1 MDTGFKITVIWSD
14 NDVIKIRVSA
24 WNGLFGGAADV
35 YVGVDQLGET
45 AAQLEGF
52 PKTPSDV
59 RKVILGA
66 FGPESA
72 GGGVSIRFYCVDGS
86 GHSYVDS
93 RIESDYD
100 SARKSQSAVLSLPI
114 EAAAVDS
121 FVEELRCLNAERK
134 GAAHLKGR
142 I

>member
-1 MDTGFKITVIWSD
+1 M
-14 NDVIKIRVSA
+14 IKVRVSA
-24 WNGLFGGAADV
+24 WNGLFGGASDV
-35 YVGVDQLGET
+35 YVGVDQLGEA

-52 PKTPSDV
+52 PKTLSDV
-59 RKVILGA
+59 REVMLGA
-66 FGPESA
+66 FGPEYA
-72 GGGVSIRFYCVDGS
+72 GGGVSMRFYCADGS

-93 RIESDYD
+93 RIESDYE

-142 I
+142 IRVPRNSGA